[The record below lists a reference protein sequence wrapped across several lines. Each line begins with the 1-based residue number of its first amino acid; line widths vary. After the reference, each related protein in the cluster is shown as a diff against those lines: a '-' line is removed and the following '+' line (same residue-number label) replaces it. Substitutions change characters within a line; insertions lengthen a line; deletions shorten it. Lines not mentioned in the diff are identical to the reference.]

1 MSARRPAARPGKA
14 RDEIANEDRTMTTAL
29 LSIVL
34 AAGKG
39 TRMKSALPKVLHKVA
54 GRAMMGH
61 VIALAK
67 DSGAGK
73 LAVVVGPDMP
83 LVEKAA
89 KADAPEAEIF
99 LQANQ
104 LGTADAVLAAAPAI
118 DAHKGDVMVLYADTP
133 LITPQTIARLR
144 RRLDAGAA
152 VAVLG
157 FRAKNPAGYGR
168 LLTQGSD
175 ELIAIRE
182 DKDASDAE
190 RAIDLCNS
198 GVLAFRVPGLVALL
212 RRIGN
217 ANAKGEYYLTD
228 AIEQA
233 RTQGHMAAVVEC
245 EEDEVLGVNARDQLA
260 VAETIWQERRRRE
273 LMQEGVTMISPA
285 TVFLSFDTVIAR
297 DVVLEP
303 NIFFGPGV
311 SVGEGAEIKANCHLE
326 GASVGPGARIG
337 PFARLRPGARLSQD
351 VHIGNFVEVKN
362 VEMGAGAKA
371 NHLAYLGDG
380 SVGAKA
386 NIGAGTIFCNYDG
399 FNKSRT
405 EIGAEA
411 FVGSN
416 SSLVAPVKIGA
427 GAYIGS
433 GSVITKDVAAG
444 SLALERSPQEERPG
458 WAEKFRTMMSR
469 RKAQSKTGKDA

>member
-1 MSARRPAARPGKA
+1 
-14 RDEIANEDRTMTTAL
+14 MTSGL

-39 TRMKSALPKVLHKVA
+39 TRMKSVLPKVLHKVA
-54 GRAMMGH
+54 GRSMLGH
-61 VIALAK
+61 VMALAK
-67 DSGAGK
+67 HSGDGP
-73 LAVVVGPDMP
+73 LAVVVGPQMP
-83 LVEKAA
+83 LVEKAVT
-89 KADAPEAEIF
+89 ADAPEAGIF
-99 LQANQ
+99 LQSNQ

-118 DAHKGDVMVLYADTP
+118 AAHNGDVMVLYADTP

-144 RRLDAGAA
+144 QRLDDGAA

-168 LLTQGSD
+168 LLTQGGD

-182 DKDASDAE
+182 DKDASAAE
-190 RAIDLCNS
+190 REIDLCNS
-198 GVLAFRVPGLVALL
+198 GVLAFRVPDLAALL

-228 AIEQA
+228 AIELA
-233 RTQGHMAAVVEC
+233 RADGHNAAVVEC
-245 EEDEVLGVNARDQLA
+245 AEDEVLGVNARDQLA
-260 VAETIWQERRRRE
+260 VAEAIWQARRRRE
-273 LMQEGVTMISPA
+273 LMQDGVTMIAPE
-285 TVFLSFDTVIAR
+285 TVFLSFDTVIGR
-297 DVVLEP
+297 DVVIEP
-303 NIFFGPGV
+303 NVFFAPGV

-326 GASVGPGARIG
+326 GASIGPGARIG
-337 PFARLRPGARLSQD
+337 PFARLRPGAKLGED

-362 VEMGAGAKA
+362 VDMGAGAKA

-405 EIGAEA
+405 EIGPEA

-416 SSLVAPVKIGA
+416 SSLVAPVRIGA

-444 SLALERSPQEERPG
+444 SLALERSAQEERAG

-469 RKAQSKTGKDA
+469 RKAQAKAAKDG